1 MPSSAIRVTTAA
13 AISVVFAFGLTSAA
27 AIGPGSRLLRAAA
40 VLRPARAS
48 VLSGGLPM
56 IATSAS
62 EASVRRPG
70 TKAITSVGSL
80 NWSGYAVSRS
90 RVTFTA
96 VRATFFVPYLN
107 CAKSPGRAL
116 SSDWV
121 GLDGFIGRAHSV
133 EQGGIAAN
141 CETSGK
147 AVYFAWWETF
157 PRAEVRVA
165 LKVTAGDSV
174 TASVTYS
181 AKTRNYRIALT
192 DNTSGAKFGVQ
203 RKCPHVRETGKWLRC
218 PRNSAEI
225 ISEAPATAVG
235 KNLAIARLADY
246 GAVSFGAISVTDGRG
261 VKGGIVSAHW
271 NAAKIT
277 QFRDTGGPVVAR
289 PTPTAARTFDTYWLR
304 EE

>member
-13 AISVVFAFGLTSAA
+13 TISVVFAFGLTSAA
-27 AIGPGSRLLRAAA
+27 ATGPGSPLTRAAA
-40 VLRPARAS
+40 VLRPARGT

-56 IATSAS
+56 IPTAAS
-62 EASVRRPG
+62 PGAVRRPD

-80 NWSGYAVSRS
+80 NWAGYAVSRS
-90 RVTFTA
+90 RVAFTA

-116 SSDWV
+116 SSAWV
-121 GLDGFIGRAHSV
+121 GLDGFVGRAHSV

-147 AVYFAWWETF
+147 TAYFAWWETF

-165 LKVTAGDSV
+165 LKVAAGDSV

-203 RKCPHVRETGKWLRC
+203 RKCPHVREAGKWLRC

-225 ISEAPATAVG
+225 ISEAPEAG
-235 KNLAIARLADY
+235 QNLAVARLADY
-246 GAVSFGAISVTDGRG
+246 GAVSFGAISITDGRG
-261 VKGGIVSAHW
+261 VRGGIVSAHW
-271 NAAKIT
+271 NATKIT
-277 QFRDTGGPVVAR
+277 QLRDTGGPVVAR

-304 EE
+304 EG